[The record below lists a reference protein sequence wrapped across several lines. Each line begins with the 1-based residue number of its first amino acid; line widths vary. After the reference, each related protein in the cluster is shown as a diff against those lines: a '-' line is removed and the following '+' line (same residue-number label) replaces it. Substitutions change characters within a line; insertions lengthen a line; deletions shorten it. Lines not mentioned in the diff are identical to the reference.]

1 MASVLVDLE
10 DISYIDDITDE
21 EVINTEEE
29 YKAKKRRK
37 NRLLGEQ
44 LKIDPN
50 NKLVKELREERQES
64 KKVSDIMSKRDQTS
78 RDFQQLHAILKDQ
91 EKQKIIQDL
100 RDERAKLNSDPIEE
114 INEPQDETDEKGDSL
129 NNDLCQSKH
138 YKMTKENK
146 EKMNKDTGNKDI
158 KRKSNDNP
166 CSDIENTLKSNQSET
181 YANEENEAML
191 ENTAEFYDDTDSHK
205 QEGTESGETHHNFSD
220 KSKLVKTDS
229 KSELRSRAKRQK
241 PSGEGKENVKEV
253 KTDTDGIKDEKM
265 MANGDNEK
273 DTTRLLKSNFSD
285 NDMSMEIPEK
295 TEFNGA
301 KPKLFTKRV
310 NGHDMKLMELN
321 LELYPTNESAKKSGK
336 GKGSR
341 KKKTK
346 AMLEAPEQNIHSA
359 ESDIKILVTD
369 VEGTEVV
376 AHMSESTTGTSRETW
391 SSTQSNTNDQ
401 SSPSDATTTSH
412 TSKSTA
418 LNYLR
423 KMSEDH
429 EGKKSNL
436 LAQAELYKQQ
446 KAKPFQKF
454 SKTKGG
460 LFSAG
465 IEGDSRRSYIKS
477 MAMMPDKKL
486 IMFDKKNMC
495 LKLFDKDFNPLDK
508 VSLTTKYCGLA
519 IIFDETFAATLP
531 STKKLQFYHVDNDTN
546 KICRERTHPVEG
558 EFYSITYHHHRIYLI
573 HRIRTLHFTD
583 QDEWEVKKVNINK
596 NTEEMKTIRKF
607 SPGHK
612 DCNLLATDQGIYLT
626 NRLENEV
633 LMLRHDGKLLNRHK
647 VCNTPLYLVFT
658 WKDFQK
664 NMKQQ
669 ENKKKS

>member
-10 DISYIDDITDE
+10 DISYIDDITDD
-21 EVINTEEE
+21 EVIHTEEE
-29 YKAKKRRK
+29 NKAKKRRK

-64 KKVSDIMSKRDQTS
+64 QKVSDIMSKREQTS
-78 RDFQQLHAILKDQ
+78 RDFKQLQAILKDQ

-100 RDERAKLNSDPIEE
+100 RDERAKLTSDPIEE
-114 INEPQDETDEKGDSL
+114 INELQDETDKNSGSL
-129 NNDLCQSKH
+129 NKDLYQSKH
-138 YKMTKENK
+138 YRMTKENK
-146 EKMNKDTGNKDI
+146 EKMNKDTGNKDK

-166 CSDIENTLKSNQSET
+166 CTDHENILISNET
-181 YANEENEAML
+181 EAYANEENEGMP
-191 ENTAEFYDDTDSHK
+191 ENTAEFHDETDSYK
-205 QEGTESGETHHNFSD
+205 QEGTEPGETHHHFSD

-241 PSGEGKENVKEV
+241 PSGEGKENVKVVNE
-253 KTDTDGIKDEKM
+253 DTDGIKDAKM
-265 MANGDNEK
+265 MANGDNEN
-273 DTTRLLKSNFSD
+273 DTTHLLKSNFSD

-295 TEFNGA
+295 SEFNGA

-310 NGHDMKLMELN
+310 NGHDMQLRELN
-321 LELYPTNESAKKSGK
+321 LELYPTTESAKKSGK
-336 GKGSR
+336 GKDSR

-346 AMLEAPEQNIHSA
+346 AMLETPEQNINST

-369 VEGTEVV
+369 VEGTEIV

-391 SSTQSNTNDQ
+391 ISTQGNTNDQ
-401 SSPSDATTTSH
+401 SSPSDATNTSH

-454 SKTKGG
+454 AKTKGG

-465 IEGDSRRSYIKS
+465 IEGDTKRSYIKS

-531 STKKLQFYHVDNDTN
+531 STKKLQFYHIDNDTN
-546 KICRERTHPVEG
+546 KICRERTHPIEG

-573 HRIRTLHFTD
+573 HRIRTAHFTD
-583 QDEWEVKKVNINK
+583 RDEWEVKKVNINK

-612 DCNLLATDQGIYLT
+612 DCNLLATDQGVYLT

-647 VCNTPLYLVFT
+647 VCSTPLHLVC
-658 WKDFQK
+658 Q
-664 NMKQQ
+664 
-669 ENKKKS
+669 